1 MEKLSNDTL
10 SLIVAA
16 LALLVSLVALLLS
29 WKQLHEAQTSNGG
42 RGMNL
47 HVKRTS
53 RENVPEDVAREVD
66 EALKA
71 FHHEYF
77 PFVMTLQVTGPA
89 EFYQVIPY
97 TWGKDGVSDPT
108 GFEEPIPKLTS
119 EDGRI
124 SAMIMI
130 QKELL
135 DGIRFG
141 VAWLEPDGLGLKP
154 GAIRL
159 NLDGELEEW
168 VWRHRFVAKLPF
180 VSPGRWKRRKN
191 RKPTIGPLTQ
201 PWEVQ
206 ELRMRQRIFGKLVA
220 RGKPD

>member
-180 VSPGRWKRRKN
+180 VSPGRWKLRKN